1 MKKKLLSLT
10 LALVMLCSLT
20 VPAAAA
26 QSADE
31 RLASVTAQVKKT
43 LGLKTEEYTEFYG
56 DLAEEILAPSW
67 YLEWS
72 GENGSLSIST
82 TEEGKILSYR
92 LYRNNTVS
100 NSGTFAPSF
109 PAGDQDSAK
118 TAAQAFL
125 NKVLTRGESV
135 TIEARVV
142 RLNTT
147 TYRFGGEI
155 LLNGLPAGLTYSI
168 SVNCED
174 NAITSFSRDDINGHI
189 MGGIPSATAKAT
201 QQTARTALRGT
212 LALRLEY
219 VLPENG
225 SKQAVLRYLPEYGDE
240 YFVDAATGKLVN
252 LTELAKA
259 VEEEGMA
266 GGSINGAYAEDSAA
280 EAPESEASL
289 SKAEQQG
296 ADKLKGVLDRD
307 ALDAKARAISALG
320 LSSYTLSSVD
330 YTVARESDE
339 NADVEVTA
347 TLRYG
352 RQVNGTSWRRTVTL
366 DAKTGKLMN
375 VYSSARMPDEP
386 VDRKVNADAAK
397 EAAVAFLNAQCGTQ
411 FSKCDLY
418 NSTNALDHD
427 TRISHSFTYA
437 QKVNGYF
444 FPSNMISVGVDATDG
459 SISSYSNSFDDE
471 VTFDSADGIL
481 TIDQAIDAWLDTY
494 DIQLGYIHVPAA
506 IDYSKPE
513 YKPLMDYGISYLYKL
528 TLGYALN
535 RENYLLGIDAKTG
548 KAVAPD
554 WGTTDEGLS
563 YSDIAGHW
571 AQSKIEKL
579 AQFGVGYTGDEFSPN
594 AALTQI
600 DLIALLASTEGYT
613 YDASSEDSADN
624 LYNYAY
630 QLGILTKNERNDK
643 AVLTRAATV
652 KLILNAVGY
661 GPVAQLQGIYRT
673 KFVDDRS
680 IPADCYGYVAL
691 AQGLGMVSG
700 NSSNRFLPNSNA
712 TRAQAAVMLYNLM
725 DR

>member
-10 LALVMLCSLT
+10 LALVMLCSLA
-20 VPAAAA
+20 VPASAA

-43 LGLKTEEYTEFYG
+43 LGLNTEEYTEFYG

-82 TEEGKILSYR
+82 TEDGKILSYR
-92 LYRNNTVS
+92 RYENTTVS

-125 NKVLTRGESV
+125 KKVLTRGESV
-135 TIEARVV
+135 TMEARVV

-155 LLNGLPAGLTYSI
+155 LLNGLPAGLSYSI

-174 NAITSFSRDDINGHI
+174 NAITSFSRDDINGRI
-189 MGGIPSATAKAT
+189 MGGIPSATAKTT
-201 QQTARTALRGT
+201 QQQARTALRDT

-219 VLPENG
+219 VLPDGG
-225 SKQAVLRYLPEYGDE
+225 SKQAILRYLPEYGDE
-240 YFVDAATGKLVN
+240 YYVDATTGKLVN
-252 LTELAKA
+252 LTELARE
-259 VEEEGMA
+259 VEDMGMA
-266 GGSINGAYAEDSAA
+266 GGATNDATKEESAA
-280 EAPESEASL
+280 EAPEASL

-307 ALDAKARAISALG
+307 VLDAKARAISALG

-330 YTVARESDE
+330 YTVARESNE
-339 NADVEVTA
+339 NGDTDVTA

-375 VYSSARMPDEP
+375 VYSSSRMPNEP
-386 VDRKVNADAAK
+386 VERKVDADAAQK
-397 EAAVAFLNAQCGTQ
+397 AAIAFLTAQCGTQ
-411 FSKCDLY
+411 FGKSELY
-418 NSTNALDHD
+418 DSTNALEHD

-444 FPSNMISVGVDATDG
+444 FPGNMISVGVDATDG
-459 SISSYSNSFDDE
+459 SISSYNNSFDDG
-471 VTFDSADGIL
+471 VTFDSAAGIL
-481 TIDQAIDAWLDTY
+481 TMDQAIDAWLDTY
-494 DIQLGYIHVPAA
+494 EVQLAYIRVPAA

-535 RENYLLGIDAKTG
+535 REDYLLGIDAKIG

-554 WGTTDEGLS
+554 WVTADEGLS

-579 AQFGVGYTGDEFSPN
+579 AQFGVGYTGDKFSPN

-613 YDASSEDSADN
+613 YDASSEDSADKGS
-624 LYNYAY
+624 LR
-630 QLGILTKNERNDK
+630 L
-643 AVLTRAATV
+643 
-652 KLILNAVGY
+652 
-661 GPVAQLQGIYRT
+661 RT
-673 KFVDDRS
+673 EPKSV
-680 IPADCYGYVAL
+680 
-691 AQGLGMVSG
+691 
-700 NSSNRFLPNSNA
+700 
-712 TRAQAAVMLYNLM
+712 
-725 DR
+725 

>member
-1 MKKKLLSLT
+1 MKRRLLSLT
-10 LALVMLCSLT
+10 LVLVLLCSLT

-43 LGLKTEEYTEFYG
+43 LGLNTEEYTEFYG

-72 GENGSLSIST
+72 GEDGSLSIST

-92 LYRNNTVS
+92 LYRNRTVS

-118 TAAQAFL
+118 AAAQAFL

-135 TIEARVV
+135 TMEARVV

-174 NAITSFSRDDINGHI
+174 NAITSFSRDDINGRI
-189 MGGIPSATAKAT
+189 MGGIPSSTARTT
-201 QQTARTALRGT
+201 QQQARTALRGT

-219 VLPENG
+219 VLPDNG

-240 YFVDAATGKLVN
+240 YYVDATTGKLVN
-252 LTELAKA
+252 LTELAKE
-259 VEEEGMA
+259 VEETGMA
-266 GGSINGAYAEDSAA
+266 GGATNDATKEESAA
-280 EAPESEASL
+280 EAPEASL

-307 ALDAKARAISALG
+307 ALDAKTRAISALG

-330 YTVARESDE
+330 YTVARESNE
-339 NADVEVTA
+339 NGDTDVTA

-418 NSTNALDHD
+418 NSTDALEHD

-444 FPSNMISVGVDATDG
+444 FTGNMISVGVDTTDG
-459 SISSYSNSFDDE
+459 SISSYSNSFDDA
-471 VTFDSADGIL
+471 VTFDSAAGIL
-481 TIDQAIDAWLDTY
+481 TMDQAIDAWLDTY
-494 DIQLGYIHVPAA
+494 EVQLAYIRVPAA

-513 YKPLMDYGISYLYKL
+513 YKSLMDYGISYLYKL

-535 RENYLLGIDAKTG
+535 REDYLLGIDAKTG

-579 AQFGVGYTGDEFSPN
+579 AQFGVGYTGNKFSPN

-630 QLGILTKNERNDK
+630 QLGILTKSERNDT

-691 AQGLGMVSG
+691 AQGLGMVAG
-700 NSSNRFLPNSNA
+700 NNSNRFLPNSNA

-725 DR
+725 AR

>member
-10 LALVMLCSLT
+10 LALVMLCSLI

-31 RLASVTAQVKKT
+31 RLASVTTQVKKT
-43 LGLKTEEYTEFYG
+43 LGLKTDEYTEFYG
-56 DLAEEILAPSW
+56 DLVEDILAPSW
-67 YLEWS
+67 YLEWN
-72 GENGSLSIST
+72 GEEGSLSISA
-82 TEEGKILSYR
+82 TEEGKILNYR
-92 LYRNNTVS
+92 RYQNNTVS

-118 TAAQAFL
+118 AAAQAFL

-135 TIEARVV
+135 TMEARVV

-155 LLNGLPAGLTYSI
+155 LLNGLPAGLSYSI

-174 NAITSFSRDDINGHI
+174 NAITSFSRDDINGRI
-189 MGGIPSATAKAT
+189 MGGIPSAIAKAS
-201 QQTARTALRGT
+201 QQTARTALRST

-219 VLPENG
+219 VLPDDD

-240 YFVDAATGKLVN
+240 YYVDATTGKLVN
-252 LTELAKA
+252 LTELARE
-259 VEEEGMA
+259 VEETGMA
-266 GGSINGAYAEDSAA
+266 GGTTNDATKEESAA
-280 EAPESEASL
+280 EAPEASL

-307 ALDAKARAISALG
+307 VLDAKARAISALG

-330 YTVARESDE
+330 YTAARESNE
-339 NADVEVTA
+339 NGDTDVTA

-352 RQVNGTSWRRTVTL
+352 RQVNGTSWRRTVTM

-375 VYSSARMPDEP
+375 VYSSSRMPNEP
-386 VDRKVNADAAK
+386 MERKVDADAAQK
-397 EAAVAFLNAQCGTQ
+397 AAIAFLTAQCGTQ
-411 FSKCDLY
+411 FGKSELY
-418 NSTNALDHD
+418 DSTNALEHD

-444 FPSNMISVGVDATDG
+444 FPGNMISVGVDATDG
-459 SISSYSNSFDDE
+459 SISSYSNSFDDA
-471 VTFDSADGIL
+471 VTFDSAAGIL
-481 TIDQAIDAWLDTY
+481 TMDQAIDAWLDTY
-494 DIQLGYIHVPAA
+494 EVQLAYIRVPAA

-535 RENYLLGIDAKTG
+535 REDYLLGIDAKTG

-579 AQFGVGYTGDEFSPN
+579 AQFGVGYTGDKFSPN

-630 QLGILTKNERNDK
+630 QLGILTKSERNDK
-643 AVLTRAATV
+643 SVLTRAATV

-680 IPADCYGYVAL
+680 IPVDCYGYVAL

-700 NSSNRFLPNSNA
+700 NSFNRFLPNSNA

>member
-1 MKKKLLSLT
+1 MKRRLLSLT
-10 LALVMLCSLT
+10 LVLVLICSLT

-43 LGLKTEEYTEFYG
+43 LGLNTEEYTEFYG

-72 GENGSLSIST
+72 GEDGSLSIST

-92 LYRNNTVS
+92 LYRNSTVS

-109 PAGDQDSAK
+109 PAGDQDTAK
-118 TAAQAFL
+118 AAAQAFL

-135 TIEARVV
+135 TMEARVV

-174 NAITSFSRDDINGHI
+174 NAITSFSRDDINGRI
-189 MGGIPSATAKAT
+189 MGGIPSSTARTT
-201 QQTARTALRGT
+201 QQQARTALRGT

-219 VLPENG
+219 VLPDNG

-240 YFVDAATGKLVN
+240 YYVDATTGKLVN
-252 LTELAKA
+252 LTELAKE
-259 VEEEGMA
+259 VEETGMA
-266 GGSINGAYAEDSAA
+266 GGATNDATKEESAA
-280 EAPESEASL
+280 EAPEASL

-307 ALDAKARAISALG
+307 ALDAKTRAISALG

-330 YTVARESDE
+330 YTVARESNE
-339 NADVEVTA
+339 NGDTDVTA

-386 VDRKVNADAAK
+386 VDRKVDTAAAKDAAI
-397 EAAVAFLNAQCGTQ
+397 AFLNAQCGTQ
-411 FSKCDLY
+411 FGKCDLY
-418 NSTNALDHD
+418 DSINALDHD

-444 FPSNMISVGVDATDG
+444 FPGNMISVGVDTTDG
-459 SISSYSNSFDDE
+459 SISSYSNSFDDA
-471 VTFDSADGIL
+471 VTFKIL
-481 TIDQAIDAWLDTY
+481 MEL
-494 DIQLGYIHVPAA
+494 
-506 IDYSKPE
+506 K
-513 YKPLMDYGISYLYKL
+513 K
-528 TLGYALN
+528 
-535 RENYLLGIDAKTG
+535 
-548 KAVAPD
+548 
-554 WGTTDEGLS
+554 
-563 YSDIAGHW
+563 
-571 AQSKIEKL
+571 
-579 AQFGVGYTGDEFSPN
+579 
-594 AALTQI
+594 
-600 DLIALLASTEGYT
+600 
-613 YDASSEDSADN
+613 
-624 LYNYAY
+624 
-630 QLGILTKNERNDK
+630 
-643 AVLTRAATV
+643 
-652 KLILNAVGY
+652 
-661 GPVAQLQGIYRT
+661 
-673 KFVDDRS
+673 
-680 IPADCYGYVAL
+680 
-691 AQGLGMVSG
+691 VSG
-700 NSSNRFLPNSNA
+700 ERTPRKS
-712 TRAQAAVMLYNLM
+712 
-725 DR
+725 

>member
-1 MKKKLLSLT
+1 MKRRLLSLT
-10 LALVMLCSLT
+10 LVLVLICSLT

-43 LGLKTEEYTEFYG
+43 LGLNTEEYTEFYG

-72 GENGSLSIST
+72 SEDGSLSIST

-92 LYRNNTVS
+92 LYRNSTVS

-109 PAGDQDSAK
+109 PAGDQDTAK
-118 TAAQAFL
+118 AAAQAFL

-135 TIEARVV
+135 TMEARVV

-174 NAITSFSRDDINGHI
+174 NAITSFSRDDINGRI
-189 MGGIPSATAKAT
+189 MGGIPSSTARTT
-201 QQTARTALRGT
+201 QQQARTALRGT

-219 VLPENG
+219 VLPDNG

-240 YFVDAATGKLVN
+240 YYVDATTGKLVN
-252 LTELAKA
+252 LTELAKE
-259 VEEEGMA
+259 VEETGMA
-266 GGSINGAYAEDSAA
+266 GGATNDATKEESAA
-280 EAPESEASL
+280 EAPEASL

-307 ALDAKARAISALG
+307 ALDAKTRAISALG

-330 YTVARESDE
+330 YTVARESNE
-339 NADVEVTA
+339 NGDTDVTA

-386 VDRKVNADAAK
+386 VDRKVDTAAAKDAAI
-397 EAAVAFLNAQCGTQ
+397 AFLNSQCGTQ
-411 FSKCDLY
+411 FGKCDLY
-418 NSTNALDHD
+418 DSINALDHD

-444 FPSNMISVGVDATDG
+444 FPGNMISVGVDATDG
-459 SISSYSNSFDDE
+459 SISSYSNSFDDA
-471 VTFDSADGIL
+471 VTFDSAVGIL
-481 TIDQAIDAWLDTY
+481 TMDQAIDAWLDTY
-494 DIQLGYIHVPAA
+494 EVQLAYIRVPAA

-579 AQFGVGYTGDEFSPN
+579 AQFGVGYTGDKFSPN
-594 AALTQI
+594 AVLTQI

-630 QLGILTKNERNDK
+630 QLGILTKSERNDT

-680 IPADCYGYVAL
+680 IPTDCYGYVAL

-700 NSSNRFLPNSNA
+700 NSSNRFLPYNNA

>member
-1 MKKKLLSLT
+1 MKRRLLSLT
-10 LALVMLCSLT
+10 LVLVLLCSLT

-43 LGLKTEEYTEFYG
+43 LGLNTEEYTEFYG

-72 GENGSLSIST
+72 GEDGSLSIST

-92 LYRNNTVS
+92 LYRNSTVS

-109 PAGDQDSAK
+109 PAGDQDTAK
-118 TAAQAFL
+118 AAAQAFL

-135 TIEARVV
+135 TMEARVV

-174 NAITSFSRDDINGHI
+174 NAITSFSRDDINGRI
-189 MGGIPSATAKAT
+189 MGGIPSSTARTT
-201 QQTARTALRGT
+201 QQQARTALRGT

-219 VLPENG
+219 VLPDNG

-240 YFVDAATGKLVN
+240 YYVDATTGKLVN
-252 LTELAKA
+252 LTELAKE
-259 VEEEGMA
+259 VEETGMA
-266 GGSINGAYAEDSAA
+266 GGATNDATKEESAA
-280 EAPESEASL
+280 EAPEASL

-307 ALDAKARAISALG
+307 ALDAKTRAISALG

-330 YTVARESDE
+330 YTVARESNE
-339 NADVEVTA
+339 NGDTDVTA

-386 VDRKVNADAAK
+386 VDRKVDTAAAKDAAI
-397 EAAVAFLNAQCGTQ
+397 AFLNAQCGTQ
-411 FSKCDLY
+411 FGKCDLY
-418 NSTNALDHD
+418 DSINALDHD

-444 FPSNMISVGVDATDG
+444 FPGNMISVGVDTTDG
-459 SISSYSNSFDDE
+459 SISSYSNSFDDA
-471 VTFDSADGIL
+471 VTFDSAAGIL
-481 TIDQAIDAWLDTY
+481 TMDQAIDAWLDTY
-494 DIQLGYIHVPAA
+494 EVRLAYIRVPAA

-579 AQFGVGYTGDEFSPN
+579 AQFGVGYTGDKFSPN
-594 AALTQI
+594 AVLTQI

-630 QLGILTKNERNDK
+630 QLGILTKSERNDK

-691 AQGLGMVSG
+691 AQGLGMVAG
-700 NSSNRFLPNSNA
+700 NNSNRFLPNSNA

-725 DR
+725 AR

>member
-1 MKKKLLSLT
+1 MKRRLLSLT
-10 LALVMLCSLT
+10 LVLVLICSLT

-43 LGLKTEEYTEFYG
+43 LGLNTEEYTEFYG

-72 GENGSLSIST
+72 GEDGSLSIST

-92 LYRNNTVS
+92 LYRNSTVS

-118 TAAQAFL
+118 AAAQAFL

-135 TIEARVV
+135 TMEARVV

-174 NAITSFSRDDINGHI
+174 NAITSFSRDDINGRI
-189 MGGIPSATAKAT
+189 MGGIPSSTARTT
-201 QQTARTALRGT
+201 QQQARTALRGT

-219 VLPENG
+219 VLPDNG

-240 YFVDAATGKLVN
+240 YYVDATTGKLVN
-252 LTELAKA
+252 LTELAKE
-259 VEEEGMA
+259 VEETGMA
-266 GGSINGAYAEDSAA
+266 GGATNDATKEESAA
-280 EAPESEASL
+280 EAPEASL

-307 ALDAKARAISALG
+307 ALDTKARAISALG

-330 YTVARESDE
+330 YTVARESNE
-339 NADVEVTA
+339 NGDTDVTA

-386 VDRKVNADAAK
+386 VDRKVDTAAAKDAAI
-397 EAAVAFLNAQCGTQ
+397 AFLNAQCGTQ
-411 FSKCDLY
+411 FGKSELY
-418 NSTNALDHD
+418 DNINALDHD

-444 FPSNMISVGVDATDG
+444 FPGNMISVGVDTTDG
-459 SISSYSNSFDDE
+459 SISSYSNSFDDA
-471 VTFDSADGIL
+471 VTFDSAAGIL
-481 TIDQAIDAWLDTY
+481 TMDQAIDAWLDTY
-494 DIQLGYIHVPAA
+494 EVRLAYIRVPAA

-579 AQFGVGYTGDEFSPN
+579 AQFGVGYTGDKFSPN
-594 AALTQI
+594 AVLTQI
-600 DLIALLASTEGYT
+600 DLIALLASTEGYI
-613 YDASSEDSADN
+613 YDASSEYSADN

-630 QLGILTKNERNDK
+630 QLGILTKSERNDK

-691 AQGLGMVSG
+691 AQGLGMVAG
-700 NSSNRFLPNSNA
+700 NNSNRFLPNSNA

-725 DR
+725 AR

>member
-1 MKKKLLSLT
+1 MKRRLLSLT
-10 LALVMLCSLT
+10 LVLVLICSLT

-43 LGLKTEEYTEFYG
+43 LGLNTEEYTEFYG

-72 GENGSLSIST
+72 GEDGSLSIST

-92 LYRNNTVS
+92 LYRNSTVS

-118 TAAQAFL
+118 AAAQAFL
-125 NKVLTRGESV
+125 NKVLSRGESV
-135 TIEARVV
+135 TMEARVV

-174 NAITSFSRDDINGHI
+174 NAITSFSRDDINGRI
-189 MGGIPSATAKAT
+189 MGGIPSATAKTT
-201 QQTARTALRGT
+201 QQQARTALRGT

-219 VLPENG
+219 VLPDGG

-240 YFVDAATGKLVN
+240 YYVDAATGKLVN
-252 LTELAKA
+252 LTELARE
-259 VEEEGMA
+259 VEETGMA
-266 GGSINGAYAEDSAA
+266 GGTTNDATKEESAA
-280 EAPESEASL
+280 EAPEASL

-320 LSSYTLSSVD
+320 LSYYTLSSVD
-330 YTVARESDE
+330 YTVARESNE
-339 NADVEVTA
+339 NGDTDVTA

-386 VDRKVNADAAK
+386 VDRKVDTAAAQK
-397 EAAVAFLNAQCGTQ
+397 AAIAFLTAQCGTQ

-418 NSTNALDHD
+418 NSTDALEHD

-444 FPSNMISVGVDATDG
+444 FPGNMISVGVDATDG
-459 SISSYSNSFDDE
+459 SISSYSNSFDDG
-471 VTFDSADGIL
+471 VTFDSAVGIL
-481 TIDQAIDAWLDTY
+481 TMDQAIDAWLDTY
-494 DIQLGYIHVPAA
+494 EVQLAYIRVPTA

-535 RENYLLGIDAKTG
+535 REDYLLGIDAKTG
-548 KAVAPD
+548 KAVVPD
-554 WGTTDEGLS
+554 WSTSDEGLS

-579 AQFGVGYTGDEFSPN
+579 AQFGVGYTGDKFSPN

-600 DLIALLASTEGYT
+600 DLIALLTSTEGYT

-630 QLGILTKNERNDK
+630 QLGILTKSERNDK

-661 GPVAQLQGIYRT
+661 GPVAQLRGIYRT
-673 KFVDDRS
+673 KFVDDGS

-700 NSSNRFLPNSNA
+700 NSSNRFLPNNNA
-712 TRAQAAVMLYNLM
+712 TRAQAAVMLHNLM
-725 DR
+725 SR

>member
-1 MKKKLLSLT
+1 MKRRLLSLT
-10 LALVMLCSLT
+10 LVLVLLCSLT

-43 LGLKTEEYTEFYG
+43 LGLNTEEYTEFYG

-72 GENGSLSIST
+72 GEDGSLSIST

-92 LYRNNTVS
+92 LYRNSTVS

-118 TAAQAFL
+118 AAAQAFL
-125 NKVLTRGESV
+125 NKVLSRGESV
-135 TIEARVV
+135 TMEARVV

-174 NAITSFSRDDINGHI
+174 NAITSFSRDDINGRI
-189 MGGIPSATAKAT
+189 MGGIPSATAKTT
-201 QQTARTALRGT
+201 QQQARTALRGT

-219 VLPENG
+219 VLPDGG

-240 YFVDAATGKLVN
+240 YYVDAATGKLVN
-252 LTELAKA
+252 LTELARE
-259 VEEEGMA
+259 VEETGMA
-266 GGSINGAYAEDSAA
+266 GGTTNDATKEESAA
-280 EAPESEASL
+280 EAPEASL

-330 YTVARESDE
+330 YTVARKSNE
-339 NADVEVTA
+339 NGDTDVTA

-375 VYSSARMPDEP
+375 VYSSARMPNEP
-386 VDRKVNADAAK
+386 VERKVDTAAAQK
-397 EAAVAFLNAQCGTQ
+397 AAIAFLTAQCGTQ
-411 FSKCDLY
+411 FGKSELY
-418 NSTNALDHD
+418 DSINALEHD

-444 FPSNMISVGVDATDG
+444 FPGNMISVGVDATDG
-459 SISSYSNSFDDE
+459 SISSYSNSFDDA
-471 VTFDSADGIL
+471 VTFDSAAGIL
-481 TIDQAIDAWLDTY
+481 TMNQAIDAWLDTY
-494 DIQLGYIHVPAA
+494 EVQLAYIRVPAA

-535 RENYLLGIDAKTG
+535 REDYLLGIDAKTG

-579 AQFGVGYTGDEFSPN
+579 AQFGVGYTGDKFSPN

-630 QLGILTKNERNDK
+630 QLGILTKSERNDK

-673 KFVDDRS
+673 KFVDDGS

-700 NSSNRFLPNSNA
+700 NSFNRFLPNSNA

>member
-31 RLASVTAQVKKT
+31 RLASVTTQVKKT
-43 LGLKTEEYTEFYG
+43 LGLNTEEYTEFYG

-72 GENGSLSIST
+72 GEDGSLSIST

-92 LYRNNTVS
+92 RYQNSTAS

-109 PAGDQDSAK
+109 PAGDQDTAK
-118 TAAQAFL
+118 AAAQAFL

-135 TIEARVV
+135 TMEARVV

-155 LLNGLPAGLTYSI
+155 LLNGLPAGLSYSI

-174 NAITSFSRDDINGHI
+174 NAITSFSRDDINGRI
-189 MGGIPSATAKAT
+189 MGGIPSATAKTT
-201 QQTARTALRGT
+201 QQQARTALRDT

-219 VLPENG
+219 VLPDDG

-252 LTELAKA
+252 LTELAKE
-259 VEEEGMA
+259 VEEIGMA
-266 GGSINGAYAEDSAA
+266 GGATNDATKEESAA
-280 EAPESEASL
+280 EAPEASL

-307 ALDAKARAISALG
+307 ALDAKTRAISALG

-330 YTVARESDE
+330 YTVARESNE
-339 NADVEVTA
+339 NGDTDVTA

-386 VDRKVNADAAK
+386 VDRKVDTTAAKDAAI
-397 EAAVAFLNAQCGTQ
+397 AFLNAQCGTQ
-411 FSKCDLY
+411 FVKCDLY
-418 NSTNALDHD
+418 DSINALDHD

-444 FPSNMISVGVDATDG
+444 FPGNMISVGVDTTDG
-459 SISSYSNSFDDE
+459 SISSYSNSFDDA
-471 VTFDSADGIL
+471 VTFDSAVGIL
-481 TIDQAIDAWLDTY
+481 TMDQAIDAWLDTY
-494 DIQLGYIHVPAA
+494 EVRLAYIRVPAA

-579 AQFGVGYTGDEFSPN
+579 AQFGVGYTGDKFSPN
-594 AALTQI
+594 AVLTQI

-630 QLGILTKNERNDK
+630 QLGILTKSERNDK
-643 AVLTRAATV
+643 AVLTRDATV

-673 KFVDDRS
+673 KFVDDRN

-691 AQGLGMVSG
+691 AQGLGMVAG
-700 NSSNRFLPNSNA
+700 NNSNRFLPNSNA

-725 DR
+725 AR

>member
-1 MKKKLLSLT
+1 MKRRLLSLT
-10 LALVMLCSLT
+10 LVLVLLCSLT

-43 LGLKTEEYTEFYG
+43 LGLNTEEYTEFYG

-72 GENGSLSIST
+72 GEDGSLSIST

-92 LYRNNTVS
+92 LYRNSTVS

-109 PAGDQDSAK
+109 PAGDQDTAK
-118 TAAQAFL
+118 AAAQAFL

-135 TIEARVV
+135 TMEARVV

-174 NAITSFSRDDINGHI
+174 NAITSFSRDDINGRI
-189 MGGIPSATAKAT
+189 MGGIPSSTARTT
-201 QQTARTALRGT
+201 QQQARTALRGT

-240 YFVDAATGKLVN
+240 YYVDATTGKLVN
-252 LTELAKA
+252 LTELAKE
-259 VEEEGMA
+259 VEETGMA
-266 GGSINGAYAEDSAA
+266 GGATNDATKEESAA
-280 EAPESEASL
+280 EAPEASL

-296 ADKLKGVLDRD
+296 ADKLKGVLDCD
-307 ALDAKARAISALG
+307 TLDAKARAISALG
-320 LSSYTLSSVD
+320 LSSYTLSSAD

-386 VDRKVNADAAK
+386 VDRKVDTAAAKDAAI
-397 EAAVAFLNAQCGTQ
+397 AFLNAQCGTQ
-411 FSKCDLY
+411 FGKCDLY
-418 NSTNALDHD
+418 DSINALDHD

-444 FPSNMISVGVDATDG
+444 FPGNMISVGVDTTDG
-459 SISSYSNSFDDE
+459 SISSYSNSFDDA
-471 VTFDSADGIL
+471 VTFDSAVGIL
-481 TIDQAIDAWLDTY
+481 TMDQAIDAWLDTY
-494 DIQLGYIHVPAA
+494 EVQLAYIRVPAA

-548 KAVAPD
+548 KAVVPD
-554 WGTTDEGLS
+554 WGTEDDGLS
-563 YSDIAGHW
+563 YSDISGHW

-579 AQFGVGYTGDEFSPN
+579 AQFGVGYTGDKFSPN
-594 AALTQI
+594 IALSQI

-630 QLGILTKNERNDK
+630 QLGILTKAERNDK

-661 GPVAQLQGIYRT
+661 GSVAQLQGIYRT
-673 KFVDDRS
+673 KFVDDRN

-700 NSSNRFLPNSNA
+700 NSSNQFLPNSNA

-725 DR
+725 AR

>member
-1 MKKKLLSLT
+1 MKRRLLSLT
-10 LALVMLCSLT
+10 LVLVLLCSLT

-43 LGLKTEEYTEFYG
+43 LGLNTEEYTEFYG

-72 GENGSLSIST
+72 GEDGSLSIST

-92 LYRNNTVS
+92 LYRNSTVS

-118 TAAQAFL
+118 AAAQAFL

-135 TIEARVV
+135 TMEARVV

-174 NAITSFSRDDINGHI
+174 NAITSFSRDDINGRI
-189 MGGIPSATAKAT
+189 MGGIPSSTARTT
-201 QQTARTALRGT
+201 QQQARTALRGT

-219 VLPENG
+219 VLPDNG

-240 YFVDAATGKLVN
+240 YYVDATTGKLVN
-252 LTELAKA
+252 LTELAKE
-259 VEEEGMA
+259 VEETGMA
-266 GGSINGAYAEDSAA
+266 GGATNDATKEESAA
-280 EAPESEASL
+280 EAPEASL

-307 ALDAKARAISALG
+307 ALDAKTRAISALG

-330 YTVARESDE
+330 YTVARESNE
-339 NADVEVTA
+339 NGDTDVTA

-366 DAKTGKLMN
+366 DAKTGKLMS

-397 EAAVAFLNAQCGTQ
+397 ESAVAFLNAQCGTQ

-418 NSTNALDHD
+418 NNTDALEHD

-444 FPSNMISVGVDATDG
+444 FPGNMISVGVDTTDG
-459 SISSYSNSFDDE
+459 SISSYSNSFDDA
-471 VTFDSADGIL
+471 VTFDSAVGIL
-481 TIDQAIDAWLDTY
+481 TMDQAIDAWLDTY
-494 DIQLGYIHVPAA
+494 EVQLAYIRVPAA

-513 YKPLMDYGISYLYKL
+513 YKSLMDYGISYLYKL

-535 RENYLLGIDAKTG
+535 REDYLLGIDAKTG

-579 AQFGVGYTGDEFSPN
+579 AQFGVGYTGDKFSPN

-630 QLGILTKNERNDK
+630 QLGILTKSERNDK

-673 KFVDDRS
+673 KFVDDGS

-700 NSSNRFLPNSNA
+700 NSFNRFLPNSNA

>member
-1 MKKKLLSLT
+1 MKRRLLSLT
-10 LALVMLCSLT
+10 LVLVLICSLT

-43 LGLKTEEYTEFYG
+43 LGLNTEEYTEFYG

-72 GENGSLSIST
+72 GEDGSLSIST

-92 LYRNNTVS
+92 LYRNSTVS

-109 PAGDQDSAK
+109 PAGDQDTAK
-118 TAAQAFL
+118 AAAQAFL

-135 TIEARVV
+135 TMEARVV

-174 NAITSFSRDDINGHI
+174 NAITSFSRDDINGRI
-189 MGGIPSATAKAT
+189 MGGIPSSTARTT
-201 QQTARTALRGT
+201 QQQARTALRGT

-219 VLPENG
+219 VLPDNG
-225 SKQAVLRYLPEYGDE
+225 SKQAVLRYLPEYSDE
-240 YFVDAATGKLVN
+240 YYVDATTGKLVN
-252 LTELAKA
+252 LTELAKE
-259 VEEEGMA
+259 VEETGMA
-266 GGSINGAYAEDSAA
+266 GGATNDATKEESAA
-280 EAPESEASL
+280 EAPEASL

-307 ALDAKARAISALG
+307 ALDAKTRAISALG

-330 YTVARESDE
+330 YTVARESNE
-339 NADVEVTA
+339 NGDTDVTA

-418 NSTNALDHD
+418 NSTDALEHD
-427 TRISHSFTYA
+427 TRISHSFTHA

-444 FPSNMISVGVDATDG
+444 FPGNMISVGVDTTDG
-459 SISSYSNSFDDE
+459 SISSYSNSFDDA
-471 VTFDSADGIL
+471 VTFDSAAGIL
-481 TIDQAIDAWLDTY
+481 TMDQAIDAWLDTY
-494 DIQLGYIHVPAA
+494 EVQLAYIRVPAA

-513 YKPLMDYGISYLYKL
+513 YKSLMDYGISYLYKL

-579 AQFGVGYTGDEFSPN
+579 AQFGVGYTGDKFSPN
-594 AALTQI
+594 AVLTQI

-630 QLGILTKNERNDK
+630 QLGILTKSERNDK

-661 GPVAQLQGIYRT
+661 GPVAQLQDIYRT

-700 NSSNRFLPNSNA
+700 NSSNQFLPNSNA

-725 DR
+725 AR

>member
-1 MKKKLLSLT
+1 MKRRLLSLT
-10 LALVMLCSLT
+10 LVLVLICSLT

-43 LGLKTEEYTEFYG
+43 LGLNTEEYTEFYG

-72 GENGSLSIST
+72 GEDGSLSIST

-92 LYRNNTVS
+92 LYRNSTVS

-118 TAAQAFL
+118 AAAQAFL

-135 TIEARVV
+135 TMEARVV

-174 NAITSFSRDDINGHI
+174 NAITSFSRDDINGRI
-189 MGGIPSATAKAT
+189 MGGIPSSTARTT
-201 QQTARTALRGT
+201 QQQARTALRGT

-219 VLPENG
+219 VLPDNG

-240 YFVDAATGKLVN
+240 YYVDATTGKLVN
-252 LTELAKA
+252 LTELAKE
-259 VEEEGMA
+259 VEETGMA
-266 GGSINGAYAEDSAA
+266 GGATNDATKEESAA
-280 EAPESEASL
+280 EAPEASL

-307 ALDAKARAISALG
+307 ALDAKTRAISALG

-330 YTVARESDE
+330 YTVARESNE
-339 NADVEVTA
+339 NGDTDVTA

-418 NSTNALDHD
+418 NSTDALEHD

-437 QKVNGYF
+437 QKVNGYYF
-444 FPSNMISVGVDATDG
+444 TGNMISVGVDTTDG
-459 SISSYSNSFDDE
+459 SISSYSNSFDDA
-471 VTFDSADGIL
+471 VTFDSAAGIL
-481 TIDQAIDAWLDTY
+481 TMDQAIDAWLDTY
-494 DIQLGYIHVPAA
+494 EVQLAYIRVPAA

-513 YKPLMDYGISYLYKL
+513 YKSLMDYGISYLYKL

-535 RENYLLGIDAKTG
+535 REDYLLGIDAKTG

-579 AQFGVGYTGDEFSPN
+579 AQFGVGYTGNKFSPN

-613 YDASSEDSADN
+613 YDASSKDSADN

-630 QLGILTKNERNDK
+630 QLGILTKAERNDK

-700 NSSNRFLPNSNA
+700 NSSNQFLPNSNA

-725 DR
+725 AR

>member
-1 MKKKLLSLT
+1 M
-10 LALVMLCSLT
+10 
-20 VPAAAA
+20 
-26 QSADE
+26 
-31 RLASVTAQVKKT
+31 
-43 LGLKTEEYTEFYG
+43 
-56 DLAEEILAPSW
+56 
-67 YLEWS
+67 
-72 GENGSLSIST
+72 
-82 TEEGKILSYR
+82 
-92 LYRNNTVS
+92 
-100 NSGTFAPSF
+100 
-109 PAGDQDSAK
+109 
-118 TAAQAFL
+118 
-125 NKVLTRGESV
+125 
-135 TIEARVV
+135 
-142 RLNTT
+142 
-147 TYRFGGEI
+147 
-155 LLNGLPAGLTYSI
+155 
-168 SVNCED
+168 
-174 NAITSFSRDDINGHI
+174 
-189 MGGIPSATAKAT
+189 
-201 QQTARTALRGT
+201 
-212 LALRLEY
+212 
-219 VLPENG
+219 
-225 SKQAVLRYLPEYGDE
+225 
-240 YFVDAATGKLVN
+240 
-252 LTELAKA
+252 
-259 VEEEGMA
+259 
-266 GGSINGAYAEDSAA
+266 
-280 EAPESEASL
+280 
-289 SKAEQQG
+289 
-296 ADKLKGVLDRD
+296 
-307 ALDAKARAISALG
+307 
-320 LSSYTLSSVD
+320 
-330 YTVARESDE
+330 
-339 NADVEVTA
+339 EVTA

-386 VDRKVNADAAK
+386 VDRKVDTAAAKDAAI
-397 EAAVAFLNAQCGTQ
+397 AFLNAQCGTQ
-411 FSKCDLY
+411 FGKCDLY
-418 NSTNALDHD
+418 DSINALDHD

-444 FPSNMISVGVDATDG
+444 FPGNMISVGVDTTDG
-459 SISSYSNSFDDE
+459 SISSYSNSFDDA
-471 VTFDSADGIL
+471 VTFDSAAGIL
-481 TIDQAIDAWLDTY
+481 TMDQAIDAWLDTY
-494 DIQLGYIHVPAA
+494 EVRLAYIRVPAA

-579 AQFGVGYTGDEFSPN
+579 AQFGVGYTGDKFSPN
-594 AALTQI
+594 AVLTQI

-630 QLGILTKNERNDK
+630 QLGILTKSERNDT

-680 IPADCYGYVAL
+680 IPTDCYGYVAL

-700 NSSNRFLPNSNA
+700 NSSNRFLPYNNA

>member
-10 LALVMLCSLT
+10 LALVMLCSLI

-31 RLASVTAQVKKT
+31 RLASVTTQVKKT
-43 LGLKTEEYTEFYG
+43 LGLKTDEYTEFYG
-56 DLAEEILAPSW
+56 DLVEDILAPSW
-67 YLEWS
+67 YLEWN
-72 GENGSLSIST
+72 GEEGSLSISA
-82 TEEGKILSYR
+82 TEEGKILNYR
-92 LYRNNTVS
+92 RYQNNTVS

-118 TAAQAFL
+118 AAAQAFL

-135 TIEARVV
+135 TMEARVV

-155 LLNGLPAGLTYSI
+155 LLNGLPAGLSYSI

-174 NAITSFSRDDINGHI
+174 NTITSFSRDDINGRI
-189 MGGIPSATAKAT
+189 MGGIPSSTARTT
-201 QQTARTALRGT
+201 QQQARTALHGT

-219 VLPENG
+219 VLPDNG

-240 YFVDAATGKLVN
+240 YYVDATTGKLVN
-252 LTELAKA
+252 LTELAKE
-259 VEEEGMA
+259 VEETGMA
-266 GGSINGAYAEDSAA
+266 GGATNDATKEESAA
-280 EAPESEASL
+280 EAPEASL

-307 ALDAKARAISALG
+307 ALDAKTRAISALG

-330 YTVARESDE
+330 YTVARESNEKGDT
-339 NADVEVTA
+339 DVTA

-386 VDRKVNADAAK
+386 VDRKVDTAAAK
-397 EAAVAFLNAQCGTQ
+397 EAAIAFLNAQCGTQ
-411 FSKCDLY
+411 FGKCDLY
-418 NSTNALDHD
+418 DSINALDHD

-444 FPSNMISVGVDATDG
+444 FPGNMISVGVDTTDG
-459 SISSYSNSFDDE
+459 SISSYSNSFDDA
-471 VTFDSADGIL
+471 VTFDSAAGIL
-481 TIDQAIDAWLDTY
+481 TMDQAIDAWLDTY
-494 DIQLGYIHVPAA
+494 EVQLAYIRVPAA

-513 YKPLMDYGISYLYKL
+513 YKALMDYGISYLYKL
-528 TLGYALN
+528 SLGYALN
-535 RENYLLGIDAKTG
+535 REDYLLGIDAKTG

-563 YSDIAGHW
+563 YSDITGHW

-579 AQFGVGYTGDEFSPN
+579 AQFGVGYTGDKFSPN

-600 DLIALLASTEGYT
+600 DLVALLASTEGYT

-630 QLGILTKNERNDK
+630 QLGILTKSERNDT

-680 IPADCYGYVAL
+680 IPTDCYGYVAL

-700 NSSNRFLPNSNA
+700 NSSNRFLPYNNA

>member
-1 MKKKLLSLT
+1 M
-10 LALVMLCSLT
+10 
-20 VPAAAA
+20 
-26 QSADE
+26 
-31 RLASVTAQVKKT
+31 
-43 LGLKTEEYTEFYG
+43 
-56 DLAEEILAPSW
+56 
-67 YLEWS
+67 
-72 GENGSLSIST
+72 
-82 TEEGKILSYR
+82 
-92 LYRNNTVS
+92 
-100 NSGTFAPSF
+100 
-109 PAGDQDSAK
+109 
-118 TAAQAFL
+118 
-125 NKVLTRGESV
+125 
-135 TIEARVV
+135 EARVV

-174 NAITSFSRDDINGHI
+174 NAITSFSRDDINGRI
-189 MGGIPSATAKAT
+189 MGGIPSSTARTT
-201 QQTARTALRGT
+201 QQQARTALRGT

-219 VLPENG
+219 VLPDNG

-240 YFVDAATGKLVN
+240 YYVDATTGKLVN
-252 LTELAKA
+252 LTELAKE
-259 VEEEGMA
+259 VEETGMA
-266 GGSINGAYAEDSAA
+266 GGATNDATKEESAA
-280 EAPESEASL
+280 EAPEASL

-307 ALDAKARAISALG
+307 ALDAKTRAISALG

-330 YTVARESDE
+330 YTVARESNE
-339 NADVEVTA
+339 NGDTDVTA

-386 VDRKVNADAAK
+386 VDRKVDTAAAK
-397 EAAVAFLNAQCGTQ
+397 EAAIAFLNAQCGTQ
-411 FSKCDLY
+411 FGKCDLY
-418 NSTNALDHD
+418 DSINALDHD

-444 FPSNMISVGVDATDG
+444 FPGNMISVGVDTTDG
-459 SISSYSNSFDDE
+459 SISSYSNSFDDA
-471 VTFDSADGIL
+471 VTFDSAAGIL
-481 TIDQAIDAWLDTY
+481 TMDQAIDAWLDTY
-494 DIQLGYIHVPAA
+494 EVQLAYIRVPAA

-579 AQFGVGYTGDEFSPN
+579 AQFGVGYTGDKFSPN
-594 AALTQI
+594 AVLTQI
-600 DLIALLASTEGYT
+600 DLIALLVSTEGYT

-630 QLGILTKNERNDK
+630 QLGILTKSERNDT

-725 DR
+725 AR

>member
-1 MKKKLLSLT
+1 MKRRLLSLT
-10 LALVMLCSLT
+10 LVLVLICSLT

-43 LGLKTEEYTEFYG
+43 LGLNAEEYTEFYG

-72 GENGSLSIST
+72 GEDGSLSIST

-92 LYRNNTVS
+92 LYRNSTVS

-109 PAGDQDSAK
+109 PAGDQDTAK
-118 TAAQAFL
+118 AAAQAFL

-135 TIEARVV
+135 TMEARVV

-174 NAITSFSRDDINGHI
+174 NAITSFSRDDINGRI
-189 MGGIPSATAKAT
+189 MGGIPSSTARTT
-201 QQTARTALRGT
+201 QQQARTALRGT

-219 VLPENG
+219 VLPDNG

-240 YFVDAATGKLVN
+240 YYVDATTGKLVN
-252 LTELAKA
+252 LTELAKE
-259 VEEEGMA
+259 VEETGMA
-266 GGSINGAYAEDSAA
+266 GGATNDATKEESAA
-280 EAPESEASL
+280 EAPEASL

-307 ALDAKARAISALG
+307 ALDAKTRAISALG

-330 YTVARESDE
+330 YTVARESNE
-339 NADVEVTA
+339 NGDTDVTA

-418 NSTNALDHD
+418 NSTDALEHD

-437 QKVNGYF
+437 QKVNGYYF
-444 FPSNMISVGVDATDG
+444 TGNMISVGVDTTDG
-459 SISSYSNSFDDE
+459 SISSYSNSFDDA
-471 VTFDSADGIL
+471 VTFDSAAGIL
-481 TIDQAIDAWLDTY
+481 TMDQAIDAWLDTY
-494 DIQLGYIHVPAA
+494 EVQLAYIRVPAA

-513 YKPLMDYGISYLYKL
+513 YKSLMDYGISYLYKL

-535 RENYLLGIDAKTG
+535 REDYLLGIDAKTG

-579 AQFGVGYTGDEFSPN
+579 AQFGVGYTGNKFSPN

-613 YDASSEDSADN
+613 YDASSKDSADN

-630 QLGILTKNERNDK
+630 QLGILTKAERNDK

-700 NSSNRFLPNSNA
+700 NSSNQFLPNSNA

-725 DR
+725 AR